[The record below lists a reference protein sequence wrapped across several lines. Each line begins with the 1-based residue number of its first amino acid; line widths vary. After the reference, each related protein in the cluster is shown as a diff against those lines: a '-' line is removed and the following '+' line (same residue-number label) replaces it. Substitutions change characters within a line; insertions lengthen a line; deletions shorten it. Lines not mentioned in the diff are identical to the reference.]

1 MAAAAAQPIKLAI
14 IGSGPSAFYAATRA
28 LTAVTTTASMPP
40 VSAVHIYES
49 LPTPFGLVRAGVA
62 PDHPDVKNVVH
73 RFSEVVRAARPGC
86 STSGSGSGQ
95 FRFFGNVKVVAGA
108 VSSGGSTLRS
118 GNGTAVELPLEEIL
132 RNYTHVVLAYGSAQ
146 ARTLGSRVAGQDLR
160 GVCSA
165 LDFVNWYNGHP
176 DAHSTGPPSAS
187 STAPWLDVIR
197 PGVRHVSII
206 GAGNVALD
214 VARILLRARTPT
226 STFLAGTDIPSAVLA
241 QLAQT
246 QVEHVSIVARR
257 GVAQVAFTNKEV
269 REMLTLGESEGIDF
283 VPLSKEAGEL
293 ALDDVARLK
302 ELSDGAAR
310 ALKAGEW
317 SGGMDKETFAKHASE
332 LAGEL
337 RIRKRLID
345 LLIKGSKAPKPDAV
359 GHRKSWSVEA
369 FRAPEA
375 ILPKAEAASSADQA
389 EVGQVRW
396 TVTEPVPL
404 PRSADPEASVQ
415 VPSNA
420 AQTPTWGGGTQFGP
434 SANEPRWGSVQSTG
448 KTVTTDTDAV
458 VYSLGYVGAPLPL
471 PSSTSS
477 SQPASTAWQRLIPFD
492 ERRAVVKNEKG
503 LVHWNAEAAA
513 ELNLSVE
520 KLPQVHATGWIG
532 RGPVGVIASTM
543 YDAYDAVDLMLS
555 RAASA
560 PSHVPV
566 SDPLSPPAALES
578 ALLSKKVSSPS
589 ERRTALTP
597 RERRNSAAET
607 VSEPELAV
615 EGLAGSVVEWEDWE
629 IVDEFER
636 AAGAAHKP
644 APKEREKVV
653 AFS

>member
-73 RFSEVVRAARPGC
+73 RFSEVVRAAMPGS

-345 LLIKGSKAPKPDAV
+345 LLIKGSKAP
-359 GHRKSWSVEA
+359 
-369 FRAPEA
+369 
-375 ILPKAEAASSADQA
+375 
-389 EVGQVRW
+389 
-396 TVTEPVPL
+396 
-404 PRSADPEASVQ
+404 
-415 VPSNA
+415 
-420 AQTPTWGGGTQFGP
+420 
-434 SANEPRWGSVQSTG
+434 
-448 KTVTTDTDAV
+448 
-458 VYSLGYVGAPLPL
+458 
-471 PSSTSS
+471 
-477 SQPASTAWQRLIPFD
+477 
-492 ERRAVVKNEKG
+492 
-503 LVHWNAEAAA
+503 
-513 ELNLSVE
+513 
-520 KLPQVHATGWIG
+520 
-532 RGPVGVIASTM
+532 
-543 YDAYDAVDLMLS
+543 
-555 RAASA
+555 
-560 PSHVPV
+560 
-566 SDPLSPPAALES
+566 
-578 ALLSKKVSSPS
+578 
-589 ERRTALTP
+589 
-597 RERRNSAAET
+597 
-607 VSEPELAV
+607 
-615 EGLAGSVVEWEDWE
+615 
-629 IVDEFER
+629 
-636 AAGAAHKP
+636 
-644 APKEREKVV
+644 
-653 AFS
+653 